1 MTICLGVPCD
11 DGTKAVVAADRMLSG
26 ADVEFEQD
34 VHKIDVITESC
45 VILSAGSA
53 LPLVDLV
60 RNVKNSL
67 QGKRNPVVLDVVTEL
82 KRAFVEERNQRAEEE
97 HLRPLGMSLE
107 GFRELQGRLPEPLV
121 LRLTRNIES
130 AELDL
135 ELLVVGVDNSGAHLY
150 HMYDP
155 GVADCFDAIGFC
167 AIGSGERH
175 ADLTFIRSGYSP
187 KLSLNRAVFL
197 AYQAK
202 RDSEVAPGVGSRFTD
217 LGIIDD
223 TGFHFLHQDV
233 LDSLR
238 GAYEELMGFHSS
250 GHGQVQAQIDAI
262 QLKYSPQVT
271 KKGIRNNDLKSQA
284 AQKRTPGA
292 RPPGY

>member
-1 MTICLGVPCD
+1 MTICLGVVCD
-11 DGTKAVVAADRMLSG
+11 GGKKAVVAADRMLSG
-26 ADVEFEQD
+26 VDVEFEQD

-60 RNVKNSL
+60 RNVRNGL

-82 KRAFVEERNQRAEEE
+82 KRAFVEERKARAEEE
-97 HLRPLGMSLE
+97 HLRPLGMSLKE
-107 GFRELQGRLPEPLV
+107 FMQYQGGLPEPLV
-121 LRLTRNIES
+121 LRLTHNIES

-135 ELLVVGVDNSGAHLY
+135 ELLVVGVDNSGTHLY
-150 HMYDP
+150 HLYDP
-155 GVADCFDAIGFC
+155 AVADCFDAIGFC

-217 LGIIDD
+217 LGVIDD
-223 TGFHFLHQDV
+223 KGFRFLHQDV
-233 LDSLR
+233 LDSLKA
-238 GAYEELMGFHSS
+238 AYEELMSFHSS
-250 GHGQVQAQIDAI
+250 GHGQVQARIDAI
-262 QLKYSPQVT
+262 QLRYSPQVS
-271 KKGIRNNDLKSQA
+271 KKGTSRNDVKSQA
-284 AQKRTPGA
+284 AQEGTPGD
-292 RPPGY
+292 RPPLH